1 MYYRIK
7 DNKIYD
13 YADYEYAKDCL
24 CTNVCTM
31 KAFAEN
37 PDDYIIDDGQIIPAP
52 NLDEIKVQRKKEQF
66 EKAFF
71 YTSLGWIKRKV
82 TMQDGSVKDFLA
94 DLLLAVKAGIEMG
107 QEVEI
112 ITYKTPDYTE
122 DMSKEYLESLQELK
136 FATSDFIREC
146 LFQTVKD
153 FRGEIPGGE
162 NGI

>member
-13 YADYEYAKDCL
+13 YADYEYTKDCL
-24 CTNVCTM
+24 YTNVCTM
-31 KAFAEN
+31 KAFGEN

-52 NLDEIKVQRKKEQF
+52 NLNERKAQRKKEEF

-136 FATSDFIREC
+136 FATPDFIREC

-153 FRGEIPGGE
+153 FRGEKSGGE